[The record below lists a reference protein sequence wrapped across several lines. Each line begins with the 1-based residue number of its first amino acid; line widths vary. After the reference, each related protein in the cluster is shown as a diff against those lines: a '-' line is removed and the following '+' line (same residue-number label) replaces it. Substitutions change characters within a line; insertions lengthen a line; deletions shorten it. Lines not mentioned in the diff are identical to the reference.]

1 MISLFISYQWYHRYD
16 MHHDLIVIS
25 QNYHMIHHKQYYDII
40 GWIRRWNTSTALN
53 ITPLLHWVVPS
64 WIFPA
69 ESPCLRGHF
78 PGKSESDTAGSHR
91 FGIFSAAQHGWTSLV
106 VRTTG
111 HCTYPRQGPSWV
123 LPNVVPRWPAVRV
136 EYILYP
142 YILDLFMSN
151 AVPCRPKENSRIA
164 NSPQKFRDWCLPSR
178 TLRHLISY

>member
-1 MISLFISYQWYHRYD
+1 MYLQSGIDAYHLEPCATWYHTSSSSTMISLFILYQWYHRYD

-69 ESPCLRGHF
+69 ESSCLRGHF

-142 YILDLFMSN
+142 YILDL
-151 AVPCRPKENSRIA
+151 
-164 NSPQKFRDWCLPSR
+164 
-178 TLRHLISY
+178 

>member
-1 MISLFISYQWYHRYD
+1 MYLQSGIDAYHLEPCATWYHTSSSSTMISLFISYQWYHRYD

-91 FGIFSAAQHGWTSLV
+91 FGIFSAAQHCWTSLV

-111 HCTYPRQGPSWV
+111 HCTYLDRALVGLCHTS
-123 LPNVVPRWPAVRV
+123 WPAVRV

-142 YILDLFMSN
+142 YRQVSFIKVD
-151 AVPCRPKENSRIA
+151 
-164 NSPQKFRDWCLPSR
+164 
-178 TLRHLISY
+178 